1 MIGVLGGTF
10 DPIHFGHLR
19 PALEIFE
26 QLDLDE
32 LRFIPSANPP
42 HRWQPEASAEH
53 RLEMVKL
60 AVEGIDGFVVD
71 DREYQREG
79 ASYTVDTLASIREE
93 IGSTEPLC
101 MLIGMDAFAHFTK
114 WHDWQ
119 GILKLAH
126 LVISSRPG
134 TNHVKIDDWMK
145 DRVTE
150 SSDDLHKHLVGKLFF
165 ADVSQLDLSA
175 TYLRKQIHEEKS
187 SQFATPVEVG
197 EYIELNKLYTSPS
210 T

>member
-1 MIGVLGGTF
+1 MIGILGGTF

-26 QLDLDE
+26 QLALDE

-53 RLEMVKL
+53 RLAMVKL
-60 AVEGIDGFVVD
+60 AVNDVEGFVVD
-71 DREYQREG
+71 DREYYRDG

-101 MLIGMDAFAHFTK
+101 MLIGMDAFEHFTK

-119 GILKLAH
+119 GILKLTH

-134 TNHVKIDDWMK
+134 TNHVKIEDWMT
-145 DRVTE
+145 DRVTDAIAE
-150 SSDDLHKHLVGKLFF
+150 LHKQPIGKLFF

-175 TYLRKQIHEEKS
+175 TFLRKQLLEGKS
-187 SQFATPVEVG
+187 SLFATPVEVS
-197 EYIELNKLYTSPS
+197 EYIERNKLYVPS